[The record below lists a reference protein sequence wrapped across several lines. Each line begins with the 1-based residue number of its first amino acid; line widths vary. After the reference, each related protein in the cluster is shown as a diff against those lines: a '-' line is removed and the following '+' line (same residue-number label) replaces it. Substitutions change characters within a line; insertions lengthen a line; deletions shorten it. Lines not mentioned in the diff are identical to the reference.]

1 MVPGIVFCDVDGTL
15 LDSRQEVQPGTVYAI
30 HELQK
35 KGIPFVIN
43 SARSPSGIKTV
54 LQKYQ
59 LSCPMICY
67 CGALILDE
75 NEKVLYSEGFSR
87 ETAGQII
94 QFIEAGNF
102 DCTWNVYSVDTW
114 IVKDRS
120 DMRIRREEAIVNA
133 TAAEG
138 SVYDLSRNAKVGKI
152 LCICNPDKISEIE
165 KTLKAAFPDMSIAR
179 SSDILL
185 EIMKNGITKS
195 TGVRV
200 LCRLWNIP
208 VECTLAFG
216 DQYNDIEMLETVAE
230 PVLMGNAPAGM
241 KSRFT
246 NVTSGNDD
254 EGICNARTRRGI
266 IS

>member
-15 LDSRQEVQPGTVYAI
+15 LDSRQEIQPGTVYAI
-30 HELQK
+30 RELQK

-54 LQKYQ
+54 LIKHQ
-59 LSCPMICY
+59 LTCPMICY

-75 NEKVLYSEGFSR
+75 NEKVLYSEGFSCKA
-87 ETAGQII
+87 AGQLI

-102 DCTWNVYSVDTW
+102 DCTWNIYSMDTW

-120 DMRIRREEAIVNA
+120 DVRVRREEAIVNA
-133 TAAEG
+133 VATEG
-138 SVYDLSRNAKVGKI
+138 SVSALPHNAKVGKM
-152 LCICNPDKISEIE
+152 LCMCNPDKILEIE
-165 KTLKAAFPDMSIAR
+165 KSVKAAFPDMTVAR

-185 EIMKNGITKS
+185 EIMKKGITKS
-195 TGVRV
+195 KGVQV

-208 VECTLAFG
+208 LECTLAFG
-216 DQYNDIEMLETVAE
+216 DQYNDIEMLETVSE
-230 PVLMGNAPAGM
+230 PVLMGNAPDEM
-241 KSRFT
+241 KARFT

-254 EGICNARTRRGI
+254 EGIYKALRGMGI

>member
-1 MVPGIVFCDVDGTL
+1 MVPEIVFCDMDGTL
-15 LDSRQEVQPGTVYAI
+15 LDSRQEVQPGTVYAV

-35 KGIPFVIN
+35 MGIPFVIN
-43 SARSPSGIKTV
+43 SARSPSGIRTI

-59 LSCPMICY
+59 LTCPMICY

-75 NEKVLYSEGFSR
+75 NETVLYSDGFNC
-87 ETAGQII
+87 EAAGQVI
-94 QFIEAGNF
+94 QFIEAGSF
-102 DCTWNVYSVDTW
+102 DCTWNIYSEDVW

-133 TAAEG
+133 VAAEG
-138 SVYDLSRNAKVGKI
+138 SVSDLPHNAKVGKI
-152 LCICNPDKISEIE
+152 LCICNPDKILDIE
-165 KTLKAAFPDMSIAR
+165 KSVKTAFPDMSIAR

-185 EIMKNGITKS
+185 EIMKKGITKS
-195 TGVRV
+195 SGVRI

-208 VECTLAFG
+208 EERTLAFG

-230 PVLMGNAPAGM
+230 PVLMGNAPDEM

-246 NVTSGNDD
+246 NVTAGNDD
-254 EGICNARTRRGI
+254 EGIYKALKKMKI